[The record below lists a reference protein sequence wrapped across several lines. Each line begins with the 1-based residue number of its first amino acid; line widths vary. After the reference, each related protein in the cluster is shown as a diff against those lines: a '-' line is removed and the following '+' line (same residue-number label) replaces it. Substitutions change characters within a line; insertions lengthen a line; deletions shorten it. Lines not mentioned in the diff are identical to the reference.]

1 MMEAQIFEHRL
12 KIAECE
18 EQLKTATGFRRSDI
32 LKYKKQLERDLKEC
46 YFWLGRDEN
55 GQVLHERGSL

>member
-18 EQLKTATGFRRSDI
+18 EQLKTVSGCRRNDV
-32 LKYKKQLERDLKEC
+32 LKCKKQLERDLKEC
-46 YFWLGRDEN
+46 YYWLGRDEN
-55 GQVLHERGSL
+55 GRILHQ

>member
-18 EQLKTATGFRRSDI
+18 EQLKTASGCRRNDI

-55 GQVLHERGSL
+55 GRILHQ